1 MCQLET
7 APLAALLTV
16 RGRWHDDL
24 RRRVDVQGRAGMGGS
39 RRSTA
44 GMPMRPLLCH
54 VTKCSS
60 HHDGACGTGSAEL
73 HGLLHAGWH
82 LRSGDRNEGELRE
95 IAFGAPVSRRPIP
108 KPCTTEA
115 TATERSN
122 APPSYISSAA
132 HPMMRPSTRAT
143 NAVSRWSS
151 RPSTGSSA
159 SRSSCRIDG
168 PSSAVALSMSTFIRV
183 ISGCEY
189 VLMSSTSAH
198 STLSLQASVHG

>member
-1 MCQLET
+1 
-7 APLAALLTV
+7 
-16 RGRWHDDL
+16 
-24 RRRVDVQGRAGMGGS
+24 MGGS

-189 VLMSSTSAH
+189 VPYEQHVGPQHPFASGFRARMNALATRPSICDAISSTFRPVSARNAR
-198 STLSLQASVHG
+198 ASSS